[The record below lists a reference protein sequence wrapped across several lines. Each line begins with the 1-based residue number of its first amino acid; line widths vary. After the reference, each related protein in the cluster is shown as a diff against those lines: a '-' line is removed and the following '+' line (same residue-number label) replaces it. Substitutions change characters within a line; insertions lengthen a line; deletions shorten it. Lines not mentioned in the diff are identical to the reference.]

1 MQTLGWGFP
10 AERLAWAAV
19 EFGCDGVQVLAVAH
33 RKVGALR
40 EVLPQQSV
48 GVLVRAALP
57 GTGRVVEVDRSLGP
71 LCARTPRSPREARA
85 QGPAGPFSL
94 GRPTRPAQP

>member
-19 EFGCDGVQVLAVAH
+19 ELGCDGVQVLAVVH

-48 GVLVRAALP
+48 GVSF
-57 GTGRVVEVDRSLGP
+57 E
-71 LCARTPRSPREARA
+71 PRC
-85 QGPAGPFSL
+85 QGLAGS
-94 GRPTRPAQP
+94 RK